1 MLRKTLEVTNSLY
14 IQNILLVLLITQTI
28 SVPLGFITPM
38 LGTSKIYLIQSL
50 LDTVLPSITFLR
62 ENQSQTEVK
71 AMSKSY
77 SGYCNN
83 GKETQYRIEVN
94 SKFNMD
100 RWRFITKELEG
111 SVMDKY

>member
-14 IQNILLVLLITQTI
+14 TQNKLLVLLITQTI
-28 SVPLGFITPM
+28 SAPPGFITPDA
-38 LGTSKIYLIQSL
+38 GYCQDL
-50 LDTVLPSITFLR
+50 LNTKPTNITFLK

-83 GKETQYRIEVN
+83 GKETQYRIKVN

-100 RWRFITKELEG
+100 RWRFIAKEPEV
-111 SVMDKY
+111 SVMEKY